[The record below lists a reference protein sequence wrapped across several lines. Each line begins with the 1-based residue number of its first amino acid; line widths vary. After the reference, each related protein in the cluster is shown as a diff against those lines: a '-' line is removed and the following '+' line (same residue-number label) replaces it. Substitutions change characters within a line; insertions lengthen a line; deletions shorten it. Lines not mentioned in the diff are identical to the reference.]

1 MSATQLGL
9 STITAAQRAGSAH
22 AGLVSLG
29 GNVPAV
35 KWATMDSHT
44 ASVSAHSGHPDCLQS
59 QVADAHLGQGFSN
72 FTVLETHLG
81 IL

>member
-1 MSATQLGL
+1 MSATPLGL
-9 STITAAQRAGSAH
+9 STITAAQRVGSAH

-44 ASVSAHSGHPDCLQS
+44 ASVSARSGHPDCLQS
-59 QVADAHLGQGFSN
+59 QMTDAHLGQGFLN
-72 FTVLETHLG
+72 FIVLETLLG
-81 IL
+81 TL